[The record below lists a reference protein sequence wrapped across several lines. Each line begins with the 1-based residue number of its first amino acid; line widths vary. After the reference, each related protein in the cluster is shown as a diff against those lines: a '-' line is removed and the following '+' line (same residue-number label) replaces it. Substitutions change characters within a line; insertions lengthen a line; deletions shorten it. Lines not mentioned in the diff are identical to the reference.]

1 MALSPVQKIRR
12 SPRLGIGS
20 CRKTGSSNS
29 VGEVNCKQHH
39 DHPSTPRAKK
49 KLSLPRNEIPSN
61 QRIQEKNTL
70 KNGNANTSAVTGGNE
85 VEAEDKRSPFKGTHG
100 TKCNEGETVT
110 SPKQT
115 VKKEAASHLKSDKDH
130 DLSKHTA
137 TAAKLSSPRS
147 SSKKKN
153 HHKRDEKAN
162 SKGLRFDPNKDLQ
175 ADNKENMSSPRA
187 GDSKKKVSASDG
199 VQKRTKSPGVRV
211 IGGRIYDSENGK
223 TCHQCRQKTL
233 EFMASCKNVVGK
245 KSCTQNFCP
254 KCLLNRYGEKVEE
267 AAKSEE
273 WKCPKCR
280 SICNCS
286 ICMKKQ
292 GCAPTGILVHA
303 AKATGFASVADLL
316 KCQGLSEEHVNSL
329 NVSTINSLVES
340 IRSGNVDVKDLVKK
354 LKPVQSSM
362 ASIEATESSPL
373 KEQNSSALVS
383 PSKAGKSE
391 KSLVKSSTP
400 SKVRKLQKPLDGSS
414 ALPRAVSQL
423 KKAKNLTTSSK
434 TISDEGLDSHRE
446 SVPVLRGGK
455 NHKRINMVKME
466 VNLNEGN
473 LDCNIDNDG
482 KRISDTRALNG
493 KSINAKSNSKRKSKV
508 KAETDLP
515 IKGLSEEGQLASNIV
530 NDKEAK
536 SDTTE
541 SACITKNE
549 NDNVKDKAVTAS
561 KDAQNFLAI
570 HESTG
575 PLEGKKGA
583 KIIPKANKIHASEIN
598 CKAGNLIPT
607 ESEHILKVDVKQTK
621 KRKSDNIDK
630 PGKKDVI
637 QGINDQSISVSD
649 FQLEV
654 AEEKVNLKK
663 KKRKDKNEM
672 DEIILPQGKPM
683 QLIAGIEFSSND
695 VGSALQFLEFCSAF
709 EQVLDLKKGQPESIL
724 RELMRGRI
732 GRRGLYSSV
741 VQFHVKL
748 LSLIGEDVGEQCE
761 ISHSVSDENSWLQ
774 VFKRLVM
781 NKSHSIKEDSLP
793 SSSNLPADEQQKL
806 RLEIRQLDNFIDVS
820 LKGKAEGY
828 DALDPNI
835 KLKLLNILC
844 DECLSTGCLRNSIES
859 ANTQF
864 IASKKDYKEEI
875 TAAKEKAKEAQQKMR
890 DEVARI
896 LLASKD
902 GPSLTID
909 GHEQLISKVKLETEK
924 AQAAKLDV
932 LEAASRMKRQ
942 RCDAIRSVPIVR
954 DKNGR
959 AYWRLKGG
967 SDRSVVLLQ
976 DTSSWEN
983 LAGQDAWYTY
993 NEEDETILAKYISL
1007 SSKAE
1012 KACKRRRNQ
1021 VSPDLCNNMAKSE
1034 RGSASEPCPED
1045 AAADVG
1051 EVDGV

>member
-1 MALSPVQKIRR
+1 MALSPAQKIRR

-29 VGEVNCKQHH
+29 VGEASRKQLHEP
-39 DHPSTPRAKK
+39 PSTPLAKK
-49 KLSLPRNEIPSN
+49 KLSLPRNEIPNNLRVQVKS
-61 QRIQEKNTL
+61 TL
-70 KNGNANTSAVTGGNE
+70 QSGNANASAATGGNE
-85 VEAEDKRSPFKGTHG
+85 VKTEDKRSPFKATHG
-100 TKCNEGETVT
+100 GKCSEGETLT
-110 SPKQT
+110 SPKQPM
-115 VKKEAASHLKSDKDH
+115 KKEAVSHLNSDKDH
-130 DLSKHTA
+130 DLSNHTS
-137 TAAKLSSPRS
+137 TTAKLSSPRG
-147 SSKKKN
+147 SSKPKN
-153 HHKRDEKAN
+153 DHKTDENAT
-162 SKGLRFDPNKDLQ
+162 SKGLGFDPNKDLQ
-175 ADNKENMSSPRA
+175 AGNKENMSAPRTV
-187 GDSKKKVSASDG
+187 DSKKKVSASDG

-267 AAKSEE
+267 AVKSEE
-273 WKCPKCR
+273 WKCPRCR
-280 SICNCS
+280 NICNCS

-292 GCAPTGILVHA
+292 GCAPTGMLVHA

-329 NVSTINSLVES
+329 NVSTINCLLES

-362 ASIEATESSPL
+362 ASEEATESCPL
-373 KEQNSSALVS
+373 KEQNSPPPVS
-383 PSKAGKSE
+383 PSKAGKSK

-400 SKVRKLQKPLDGSS
+400 SKVSKLQKPLDESS
-414 ALPRAVSQL
+414 APPRAVSQL
-423 KKAKNLTTSSK
+423 KKAKNSSTSSK
-434 TISDEGLDSHRE
+434 TISDKGLDPHRE
-446 SVPVLRGGK
+446 SVPVLKGGK
-455 NHKRINMVKME
+455 NHKRINMVNME
-466 VNLNEGN
+466 ANLNEGN
-473 LDCNIDNDG
+473 LDCDIGKDG
-482 KRISDTRALNG
+482 KRISDTHALNG
-493 KSINAKSNSKRKSKV
+493 KSIITKSNSKRKSNI
-508 KAETDLP
+508 KADTDLQK
-515 IKGLSEEGQLASNIV
+515 KGICEKGQLATNIV
-530 NDKEAK
+530 NDKETK

-541 SACITKNE
+541 SPCITKNA
-549 NDNVKDKAVTAS
+549 NDNVKDKALTAS
-561 KDAQNFLAI
+561 KDTQYFLAI
-570 HESTG
+570 HESTE
-575 PLEGKKGA
+575 PLEMKKGA
-583 KIIPKANKIHASEIN
+583 KIRL
-598 CKAGNLIPT
+598 NLMPT
-607 ESEHILKVDVKQTK
+607 ESEHVLKVDVKQTK
-621 KRKSDNIDK
+621 KRKSDKVDK
-630 PGKKDVI
+630 PGKKDI
-637 QGINDQSISVSD
+637 MKGINDQSISVSD

-654 AEEKVNLKK
+654 ADEKVNLKK
-663 KKRKDKNEM
+663 KKCKDKNEM
-672 DEIILPQGKPM
+672 DEIILPQGQPM
-683 QLIAGIEFSSND
+683 QLIEGIEFSSND

-724 RELMRGRI
+724 RELLRGRI

-781 NKSHSIKEDSLP
+781 NKCHSIKEDHL
-793 SSSNLPADEQQKL
+793 SSSPSIPADEQQKL
-806 RLEIRQLDNFIDVS
+806 RQEIRQLDNFIDVS

-835 KLKLLNILC
+835 KLRLLNILC

-859 ANTQF
+859 ANTRF

-875 TAAKEKAKEAQQKMR
+875 MAAKEKAKEAQQKMK

-902 GPSLTID
+902 GPSSTID
-909 GHEQLISKVKLETEK
+909 GHEQLISRVKLETEK

-942 RCDAIRSVPIVR
+942 RCDAIRTVPIVR

-983 LAGQDAWYTY
+983 LAGQDVWYTY

-1007 SSKAE
+1007 SSRAE
-1012 KACKRRRNQ
+1012 KACKRCRKQ
-1021 VSPDLCNNMAKSE
+1021 VSPDAYNNMAKSE
-1034 RGSASEPCPED
+1034 PGSASEPSPEE
-1045 AAADVG
+1045 AAAGVG
-1051 EVDGV
+1051 EAVGV